1 MFNIKPKIINSQD
14 LINIS
19 EKIPNNLKKVNKK
32 PLKEKKKDLKE
43 VIAIDK
49 NIDTEKKIKTQYYSG
64 IDIPWLF

>member
-43 VIAIDK
+43 NIVIDK